1 MVFIENIFLIGDLHG
16 SFKPVR
22 SFAERYINLKK
33 IDNNVLICLG
43 DFGGNF
49 FFDYRDENFKEK
61 LGKYN
66 FTYFV
71 IRGNHEERPSLC
83 MERKPSKWHIENYF
97 ENKVYV
103 ENDYPYIK
111 YALDFPSFYNIGG
124 YETFIFPG
132 AYSVDKFR
140 RIQLNW
146 SWFPA
151 EQLTKEE
158 MDLGLQMVESH
169 KNKCDLILSHTC
181 PIGYEPTDLFMSTID
196 QSMVD
201 KTMERYLDFIEHGVD
216 YKIWLWGH
224 FHEFR
229 DYSRLDGKAKIMLS
243 AGNEVVELNQIM
255 RNSIV
260 ERI

>member
-1 MVFIENIFLIGDLHG
+1 
-16 SFKPVR
+16 
-22 SFAERYINLKK
+22 
-33 IDNNVLICLG
+33 
-43 DFGGNF
+43 
-49 FFDYRDENFKEK
+49 
-61 LGKYN
+61 
-66 FTYFV
+66 
-71 IRGNHEERPSLC
+71 
-83 MERKPSKWHIENYF
+83 
-97 ENKVYV
+97 
-103 ENDYPYIK
+103 
-111 YALDFPSFYNIGG
+111 
-124 YETFIFPG
+124 
-132 AYSVDKFR
+132 
-140 RIQLNW
+140 
-146 SWFPA
+146 
-151 EQLTKEE
+151 
-158 MDLGLQMVESH
+158 MVESH